1 MVFKYYPLIILILG
15 VLLGVYIYNL
25 TDASFVY
32 NLPFSD
38 VSYNMPVAVYIVMI
52 VFIFFIITIIF
63 LFSERLARFIDSN
76 VLKNDKKAF
85 VQKIKNR
92 IIERNDDKIVVK
104 TELFKEL
111 DSIIEGLDIS
121 PKPHYIS
128 CTNKEIKKLFAMYEN
143 LQNGE
148 EIDVNKF
155 NIPQTSTLFT
165 MNVKNSII
173 KNYKNGLPIL
183 KNKNYIYEL
192 KKFAFMA
199 LLKNADDKEIEKYKD
214 SISYD
219 REISLALIEAYLD
232 KKVYFNFQ
240 ELSNICKNAKFSKED
255 YLLCAKNMK
264 NKSNPSELINL
275 FEYLSDNDELAEN
288 AYFYVLLELEM
299 LEEVKSRL
307 RAQPQSEFINVR
319 AYLDLKSSGKSY
331 PTDLFFN

>member
-1 MVFKYYPLIILILG
+1 MVFKYYPLTILILG
-15 VLLGVYIYNL
+15 VLLGFYVYNL
-25 TDASFVY
+25 TDASFIY
-32 NLPFSD
+32 TLPFSNTTYD
-38 VSYNMPVAVYIVMI
+38 MPVAIYIVMI
-52 VFIFFIITIIF
+52 VFAFFVISLIF
-63 LFSERLARFIDSN
+63 LFSERFAKFMDN
-76 VLKNDKKAF
+76 NAFKNDKKNF

-111 DSIIEGLDIS
+111 DSIIEGLSIS
-121 PKPHYIS
+121 PKPHYIN

-165 MNVKNSII
+165 MNVKNSIA

-199 LLKNADDKEIEKYKD
+199 LLKNADSKEIEKYKD

-232 KKVYFNFQ
+232 KKIHFSFQ
-240 ELSNICKNAKFSKED
+240 ELSEICKNAKFSKED
-255 YLLCAKNMK
+255 YLFCAKNMK
-264 NKSNPSELINL
+264 NKCNPSELIKL
-275 FEYLSDNDELAEN
+275 FEYLSDSDELAEN

-307 RAQPQSEFINVR
+307 RTQPQSEFINVR

-331 PTDLFFN
+331 PTDLFFS

>member
-1 MVFKYYPLIILILG
+1 MVFKYYPLTILILG
-15 VLLGVYIYNL
+15 VLLGFYVYNL
-25 TDASFVY
+25 TDANFIY
-32 NLPFSD
+32 TLPFSNITYD
-38 VSYNMPVAVYIVMI
+38 MPIAIYIVMI
-52 VFIFFIITIIF
+52 VFVFFVISLIF
-63 LFSERLARFIDSN
+63 LFSERFAKFIDN
-76 VLKNDKKAF
+76 NAFKNDKKNF
-85 VQKIKNR
+85 VQNIKNR
-92 IIERNDDKIVVK
+92 IIERNDDKVVVK

-111 DSIIEGLDIS
+111 ESIIEGLNIS
-121 PKPHYIS
+121 PKPHYIN

-165 MNVKNSII
+165 MNVKNSIA

-199 LLKNADDKEIEKYKD
+199 LLKNADSKEIEKYKD

-219 REISLALIEAYLD
+219 RDISLALIEAYLD
-232 KKVYFNFQ
+232 KRIHFSFQ
-240 ELSNICKNAKFSKED
+240 ELSDICKNAKFSKED
-255 YLLCAKNMK
+255 YLSCAKNMK
-264 NKSNPSELINL
+264 DKCNPSELIKL

-288 AYFYVLLELEM
+288 SYFYVLLELEM
-299 LEEVKSRL
+299 LEEAKSRL
-307 RAQPQSEFINVR
+307 RTQPQSEFINVR